1 MDDDV
6 AGGFIAVVIVVA
18 FIGGLFLLLSNHK
31 DNVDKECKDRFGS
44 SWVGKTPSY
53 NPDFCVNTDGSVKY
67 LQ

>member
-6 AGGFIAVVIVVA
+6 AGGFIVLVILVA
-18 FIGGLFLLLSNHK
+18 FIGGVIWLSNSHTQ
-31 DNVDKECKDRFGS
+31 NVDKDCKDRFGP